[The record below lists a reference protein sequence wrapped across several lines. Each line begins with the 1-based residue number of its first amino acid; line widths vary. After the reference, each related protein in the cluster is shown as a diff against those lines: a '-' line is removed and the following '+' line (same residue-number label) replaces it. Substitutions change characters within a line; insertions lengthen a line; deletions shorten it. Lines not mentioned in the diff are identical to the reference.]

1 MPAGQGRRAHGQ
13 KHHDEKGHPWPPG
26 EQPVSGEVR
35 VSLGTMMTP
44 CRQTEAF
51 QVFIV
56 CYQYKTALQL
66 KHGIILLQNYDFYFP
81 FDNRLR

>member
-35 VSLGTMMTP
+35 VSLGTMMTQ

-56 CYQYKTALQL
+56 
-66 KHGIILLQNYDFYFP
+66 
-81 FDNRLR
+81 

>member
-35 VSLGTMMTP
+35 VSLGTVTTR

-66 KHGIILLQNYDFYFP
+66 KHGIILLQNYAFCSIFS
-81 FDNRLR
+81 F